1 MTARSARMIVS
12 LGGSCTSGSSRTSSK
27 VVEREA
33 IDATAMTI
41 AVAASATVG
50 CRRSAA
56 AMRRAAS
63 LIARPYRTTASV
75 SSPAR
80 RIAVP
85 RRDESGPLTTRLA
98 AERQHALR
106 PTTRRRRSR
115 RVHGDDFHRKEP
127 MAAIEIQGL
136 SKRFGDV
143 VAVDDLS
150 FTAREGAVTGF
161 LGPNGAGKTTT
172 LRMLLGLVTPT
183 DGIARFDGRR
193 YADLPAPIREVGA
206 VLEATSFHPGRRAR
220 QHLRVQAVAA
230 GIPLIRAD
238 EVLEAVGL
246 ADAADRRVKGF
257 SLGMR
262 QRLGLASALLGSP
275 KLLILD
281 EPTNGLDPEG
291 VHWLRQY
298 VRGFA
303 DDGGSV
309 LVSSHL
315 LAEVAQTVDDVVI
328 VANGRLVTQ
337 SSLSD
342 LARGAQAGVRVRTP
356 QAEALRAAL
365 AAQGIAAEV
374 VDPAAV
380 MAFETTT
387 DVVGLA
393 AAGVGAAIYEMTVE
407 RFDLEELFL
416 DLTTSEG
423 VSR

>member
-1 MTARSARMIVS
+1 
-12 LGGSCTSGSSRTSSK
+12 
-27 VVEREA
+27 
-33 IDATAMTI
+33 
-41 AVAASATVG
+41 
-50 CRRSAA
+50 
-56 AMRRAAS
+56 
-63 LIARPYRTTASV
+63 
-75 SSPAR
+75 
-80 RIAVP
+80 
-85 RRDESGPLTTRLA
+85 
-98 AERQHALR
+98 
-106 PTTRRRRSR
+106 
-115 RVHGDDFHRKEP
+115 

-183 DGIARFDGRR
+183 GGIATFDGRP
-193 YADLPAPIREVGA
+193 YADLLAPIREVGA
-206 VLEATSFHPGRRAR
+206 VLEATNFHPGRRAR
-220 QHLRVQAVAA
+220 QHLRVQALAA
-230 GIPLIRAD
+230 GIPLPRAD

-246 ADAADRRVKGF
+246 ADAAERRVKGF

-275 KLLILD
+275 KVLILD

-298 VRGFA
+298 LRAFA
-303 DDGGSV
+303 QDGGSV

-328 VANGRLVTQ
+328 VANGRLVSQ

-342 LARGAQAGVRVRTP
+342 LARGAQVGVRVRTP

-365 AAQGIAAEV
+365 AAKGVAAEV
-374 VDPAAV
+374 VDSDAV

-393 AAGVGAAIYEMTVE
+393 AAGVGAVIYEMTVE

-416 DLTTSEG
+416 ELTTTEG